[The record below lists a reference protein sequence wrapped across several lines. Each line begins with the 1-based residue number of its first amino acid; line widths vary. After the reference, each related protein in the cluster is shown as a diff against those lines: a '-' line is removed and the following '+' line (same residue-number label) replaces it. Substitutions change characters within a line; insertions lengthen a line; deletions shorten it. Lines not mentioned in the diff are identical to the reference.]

1 MSSVKRAGPLRLVAT
16 LASAG
21 FISGMILVTVFL
33 ATQPLI
39 LRNRAEAME
48 RAIYRVLPGSSER
61 KVFIVREGR
70 LEPFGEDLAAA
81 VALDNVVFGAYD
93 ETDRLVGY
101 AIPSEG
107 PGFQDTIKLLY
118 GYDPA
123 ANLIRGMEVL
133 ESRETPGLGDKIIHD
148 GNFLANFDGLAVEPE
163 VVAVPPGTRSKPNEV
178 DTISGATISAQAV
191 VNIINRGNRRFLP
204 AISATEESEG
214 DPQ

>member
-1 MSSVKRAGPLRLVAT
+1 
-16 LASAG
+16 
-21 FISGMILVTVFL
+21 MILVTVFL

-101 AIPSEG
+101 AIPSAG